1 MLAISTS
8 ATDGIFPDV
17 IKSDLGDNSGLAS
30 LEKPV
35 LKVKSSV
42 LTVNDHFI
50 PINYIET
57 ATYQGQD
64 IKDRVLFYGEVNTE
78 TAGEYHVVY
87 YVPISIILSQMQINA
102 ARDFHSAVIDRIQSS
117 YYSQTVIDSCVE
129 KANDNGYV
137 LDIRDVTVYQ
147 DRKDVL
153 VNLQYDIV
161 VPLVNIHFTEE
172 ILGYA
177 R

>member
-1 MLAISTS
+1 MKNAFTHLVSFF
-8 ATDGIFPDV
+8 GFCLLV
-17 IKSDLGDNSGLAS
+17 
-30 LEKPV
+30 
-35 LKVKSSV
+35 
-42 LTVNDHFI
+42 F
-50 PINYIET
+50 
-57 ATYQGQD
+57 
-64 IKDRVLFYGEVNTE
+64 
-78 TAGEYHVVY
+78 
-87 YVPISIILSQMQINA
+87 VPISIILSQMQINA

-129 KANDNGYV
+129 KANDN
-137 LDIRDVTVYQ
+137 
-147 DRKDVL
+147 DVL

>member
-1 MLAISTS
+1 MKNAFTHLVSFF
-8 ATDGIFPDV
+8 GFCLMIF
-17 IKSDLGDNSGLAS
+17 
-30 LEKPV
+30 V
-35 LKVKSSV
+35 L
-42 LTVNDHFI
+42 
-50 PINYIET
+50 
-57 ATYQGQD
+57 
-64 IKDRVLFYGEVNTE
+64 
-78 TAGEYHVVY
+78 
-87 YVPISIILSQMQINA
+87 ISIILSQMQINA

-161 VPLVNIHFTEE
+161 IPLINIHFTEE
-172 ILGYA
+172 IPGYA